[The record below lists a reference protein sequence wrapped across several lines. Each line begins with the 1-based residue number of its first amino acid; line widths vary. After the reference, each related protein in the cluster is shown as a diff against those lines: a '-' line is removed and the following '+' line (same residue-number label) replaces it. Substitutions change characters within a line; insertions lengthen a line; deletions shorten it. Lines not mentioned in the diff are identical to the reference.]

1 MLWRYKDTSSIIQR
15 HIATVSNIDK
25 ASNPYISSMV
35 SISNN
40 MIWYETEMKFVDQKE
55 RNVANEDSFLYILFK
70 SFGCTPLCKVVIIL
84 TYLPEMTFYQLKKI
98 CFFVKSLEMIFLM

>member
-1 MLWRYKDTSSIIQR
+1 MTDNLQAGGRVHKQLQYNLSFDAVEVQRYSSIIQR

-55 RNVANEDSFLYILFK
+55 RNVANEDSFLYILY
-70 SFGCTPLCKVVIIL
+70 SNHLAVPPYVRL
-84 TYLPEMTFYQLKKI
+84 
-98 CFFVKSLEMIFLM
+98 